1 VIRLVSVRT
10 ATQSGEHSSLYRQDY
25 YAWAREQS
33 VALRERRLDAL
44 DLEHLSEEV
53 EGLAKSERRELR
65 SRLTRI
71 LVHLLKCRFQP
82 ARRSRS
88 WEATLALQRVEI
100 ADLFHD
106 SPSLRSELPESVERA
121 YSLALRLA
129 GKEMAMKREQWERL
143 FPARCPWSP
152 KQILD
157 EDFYPEK
164 RKP

>member
-1 VIRLVSVRT
+1 MHG
-10 ATQSGEHSSLYRQDY
+10 ATQFDEHSSLYRQDY
-25 YAWAREQS
+25 YAWSLEQS
-33 VALRERRLDAL
+33 AALRARRFEAL
-44 DLEHLSEEV
+44 DIDHLAEEV
-53 EGLAKSERRELR
+53 EDLAKSERRELR

-88 WEATLALQRVEI
+88 WETTLDSQRVEI

-121 YSLALRLA
+121 YSVALRQA
-129 GKEMAMKREQWERL
+129 GKEMRMKRERWERL

-157 EDFYPEK
+157 EDFYPAA
-164 RKP
+164 RK

>member
-1 VIRLVSVRT
+1 MHG
-10 ATQSGEHSSLYRQDY
+10 ATQFDEHSSLYRQDY
-25 YAWAREQS
+25 YAWSLEQS
-33 VALRERRLDAL
+33 AALRARRFEAL
-44 DLEHLSEEV
+44 DIDHLAEEV
-53 EGLAKSERRELR
+53 EDLAKSERRELR

-88 WEATLALQRVEI
+88 WEATLALQRAEI

-121 YSLALRLA
+121 YSVALRQA
-129 GKEMAMKREQWERL
+129 GKEMRMKRERWERL

-157 EDFYPEK
+157 EDFYPAA
-164 RKP
+164 RK